1 VSEVAVTAT
10 RDGVRFS
17 VRVQPRASANQVAG
31 TYGAALKVRLTAP
44 PVDGAANDALLA
56 FLARTLGVG
65 KRSVRIVSGESSR
78 SKIVEV
84 DGVTPERIIELAGQQ
99 PVKGWNK

>member
-1 VSEVAVTAT
+1 VSEVAVTSI

-17 VRVQPRASANQVAG
+17 VRVQPRASNNEVAG
-31 TYGAALKVRLTAP
+31 VYGTALKVRLKAP

-56 FLARTLGVG
+56 FLAGTLGVAR
-65 KRSVRIVSGESSR
+65 RSVRIISGESSR

-84 DGVTPERIIELAGQQ
+84 DGVTPKRIVELASERQS
-99 PVKGWNK
+99 KE

>member
-17 VRVQPRASANQVAG
+17 VRVQPRASTNQVVG
-31 TYGAALKVRLTAP
+31 TYGTALKVRLIAP

-56 FLARTLGVG
+56 FLAGKLGVG
-65 KRSVRIVSGESSR
+65 RRFVRIVSGESSR

-99 PVKGWNK
+99 PAKG

>member
-1 VSEVAVTAT
+1 
-10 RDGVRFS
+10 
-17 VRVQPRASANQVAG
+17 
-31 TYGAALKVRLTAP
+31 
-44 PVDGAANDALLA
+44 VDGAANDALLA
-56 FLARTLGVG
+56 FLAGILGVG

-99 PVKGWNK
+99 PAKGWNK

>member
-1 VSEVAVTAT
+1 MSEVAVTAT
-10 RDGVRFS
+10 HDGVRFS
-17 VRVQPRASANQVAG
+17 VRVQPRASANQVVG

-44 PVDGAANDALLA
+44 PVDGAANDVLLA
-56 FLARTLGVG
+56 FLAGKLGVS
-65 KRSVRIVSGESSR
+65 KRAVRIVSGESSR

-99 PVKGWNK
+99 GTRG